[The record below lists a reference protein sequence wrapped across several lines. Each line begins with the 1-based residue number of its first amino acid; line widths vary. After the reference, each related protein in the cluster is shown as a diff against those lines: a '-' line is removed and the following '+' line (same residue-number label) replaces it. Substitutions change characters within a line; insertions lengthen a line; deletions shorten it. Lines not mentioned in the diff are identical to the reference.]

1 MHTALGN
8 RHTNVTQ
15 KAVNCRRR
23 WLLRGGRIGAVRNL
37 VRNMGTIVE
46 LLDDSSAVPWRATA
60 ALVLAIGYVAS
71 VDAKPEKNA
80 AN

>member
-1 MHTALGN
+1 MALAGSE
-8 RHTNVTQ
+8 Q
-15 KAVNCRRR
+15 KIAELR

>member
-1 MHTALGN
+1 MAVIGSE
-8 RHTNVTQ
+8 Q
-15 KAVNCRRR
+15 KMAELR

-37 VRNMGTIVE
+37 MRNMGTLVE

-71 VDAKPEKNA
+71 VDGKIDPKSSN
-80 AN
+80 